1 MGSLLAAPYHHGA
14 DAFCLVAAFL
24 IAINLKPSRRLAVW
38 MAFGAVA
45 ALFEPPT
52 GPLPLLIFA
61 AGWLLLLLYEEV
73 RGKRSAPNSGLAFE
87 RPTVTSP
94 S

>member
-1 MGSLLAAPYHHGA
+1 MTGVQTCALPIS
-14 DAFCLVAAFL
+14 FCLVAAFL
-24 IAINLKPSRRLAVW
+24 IALNLKPSRLLACW

-61 AGWLLLLLYEEV
+61 TGWLLILFYEEV
-73 RGKRSAPNSGLAFE
+73 RARQAPSAEPAPELA
-87 RPTVTSP
+87 RVAST
-94 S
+94 